1 MTITDAAAPAI
12 IIYTIFFSLVLTSPR
27 PSVRSRR
34 CAYTQGQMTGGGGGG
49 GGGSAAL

>member
-12 IIYTIFFSLVLTSPR
+12 IIYDFFSLVLTSPR

-34 CAYTQGQMTGGGGGG
+34 RAYTQGQMTGGGGGG
-49 GGGSAAL
+49 SAAL